1 MRVGVRKLGSVA
13 CCLSSSPRLTS
24 QNPLILGHIVGHIVR
39 HWDTKWNTTRHTY
52 LGDKTQNMPTEKCQV
67 AVPPHQNVDKPQY
80 TRQRAPTE
88 KELGKALGIPGSG
101 RHERQVLGNMAGRR
115 ETCSNSYLLNI
126 KKLPDNTRNSKH

>member
-1 MRVGVRKLGSVA
+1 M
-13 CCLSSSPRLTS
+13 SSSPRLTS

-88 KELGKALGIPGSG
+88 KELGKALENLNEIPGPRSTKDKYLEIW
-101 RHERQVLGNMAGRR
+101 RAAVRR
-115 ETCSNSYLLNI
+115 VVIHIY
-126 KKLPDNTRNSKH
+126 